1 MAKKIKKII
10 VDRDLCIGAASCV
23 VITPEL
29 FELDDEN
36 KAVILLKDGKKEQH
50 KADRSEIAATNL
62 DDETILLSAQ
72 SCPVKA
78 IILEDEDGN
87 VIFP

>member
-1 MAKKIKKII
+1 MKKIKRII

-23 VITPEL
+23 VVTPEV

-36 KAVILLKDGKKEQH
+36 KAVIIKRGGKNDSGP
-50 KADRSEIAATNL
+50 ADIEELATRL

-72 SCPVKA
+72 SCPTKA
-78 IILEDEDGN
+78 IFLEDEDGN
-87 VIFP
+87 RIFP

>member
-1 MAKKIKKII
+1 MKKIKKII

-36 KAVILLKDGKKEQH
+36 KAVILMKNGDKEEHEAQ
-50 KADRSEIAATNL
+50 KTEVAATNL
-62 DDETILLSAQ
+62 DDETIFLSAQ
-72 SCPVKA
+72 SCPTKA

>member
-1 MAKKIKKII
+1 MKKIKKII

-23 VITPEL
+23 VVAPEV

-36 KAVILLKDGKKEQH
+36 KAVILLKGDKKEEKEAAKNQL
-50 KADRSEIAATNL
+50 ATNL

-72 SCPVKA
+72 SCPTQA
-78 IILEDEDGN
+78 IILEDEEGN